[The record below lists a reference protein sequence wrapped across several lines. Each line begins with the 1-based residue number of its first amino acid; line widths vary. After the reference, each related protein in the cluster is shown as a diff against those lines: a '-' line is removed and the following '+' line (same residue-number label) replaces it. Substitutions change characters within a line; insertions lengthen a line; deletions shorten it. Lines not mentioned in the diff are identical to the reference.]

1 MDRTDAEALDAAD
14 PLAGFRDEFVVA
26 DEGLVYFDGNSLGR
40 LPRRTA
46 DRLAKVVSDGWG
58 TGLVR
63 SWSAWID
70 LPGQVGDRLAAAS
83 L

>member
-63 SWSAWID
+63 SWSAWIA
-70 LPGQVGDRLAAAS
+70 RRS
-83 L
+83 